1 MRIAFDNSPAANRR
15 FGNMARRRIYAQLI
29 FGPLLKSRHNTA
41 GNIIPKSVNDGS
53 RYNDKSIILLNKL
66 KPADKLLITEIT
78 IRDIRNK
85 VYQVKPIEL
94 SVK

>member
-1 MRIAFDNSPAANRR
+1 MRIAFDNSPA
-15 FGNMARRRIYAQLI
+15 
-29 FGPLLKSRHNTA
+29 
-41 GNIIPKSVNDGS
+41 S

-78 IRDIRNK
+78 IRDFRNK